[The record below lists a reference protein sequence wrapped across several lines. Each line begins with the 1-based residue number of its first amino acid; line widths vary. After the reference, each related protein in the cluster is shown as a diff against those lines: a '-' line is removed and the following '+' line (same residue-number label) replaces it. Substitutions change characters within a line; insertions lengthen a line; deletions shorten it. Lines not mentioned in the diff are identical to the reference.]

1 MLTYHSLTRMH
12 SHIFCQTVTHVNSH
26 THNTQNHKF
35 LFPHTSTA
43 MHTGQYMYLAQQT
56 RLRK

>member
-1 MLTYHSLTRMH
+1 MLTYHSLTCMH
-12 SHIFCQTVTHVNSH
+12 SHIFSQTVTHINSH

-56 RLRK
+56 RLHK